1 MDNRSLKV
9 AVIDMNNGAPNQGIR
24 GIQEILSRFKNE
36 NNIDLSFDI
45 FDLRQKGEIP
55 GIGYDAYISSGGPGS
70 PIESKGEQW
79 ENDLENLKMIS
90 QNPKCLA
97 IGECGLDAL
106 VNIDENLQKK
116 VFEAQILWANQIQK
130 PVIIHCVRKFQ
141 ELIPF
146 QKIAKVPL
154 IVHGFNKKK
163 AIADEML
170 KHGFYLSFG
179 KSVLH
184 NLSLQTS
191 LKEIPLEKIF
201 LETDDAD
208 FDIAELYQKVAEI
221 KEISVEKLQEQ
232 ISKNLEILNIQF

>member
-1 MDNRSLKV
+1 MFNTLFNFLTDFISLNM
-9 AVIDMNNGAPNQGIR
+9 IFFNFHHHNPQISYGIYNSTPEEKISEHYFSV
-24 GIQEILSRFKNE
+24 GIHPQ
-36 NNIDLSFDI
+36 NIH
-45 FDLRQKGEIP
+45 
-55 GIGYDAYISSGGPGS
+55 
-70 PIESKGEQW
+70 EQW
-79 ENDLENLKMIS
+79 ENDLENLKIIS

-116 VFEAQILWANQIQK
+116 IFEAQILWANQIQK
-130 PVIIHCVRKFQ
+130 PVIIHCVKRFQ
-141 ELIPF
+141 E
-146 QKIAKVPL
+146 
-154 IVHGFNKKK
+154 GFNKKK

-208 FDIAELYQKVAEI
+208 FDIAELYLKTAEI

>member
-1 MDNRSLKV
+1 MFNTLFNFLIDFISLNM
-9 AVIDMNNGAPNQGIR
+9 IFFNLHHHNPQISYGIYNSTPEEKIPEHYFSV
-24 GIQEILSRFKNE
+24 GIHPQ
-36 NNIDLSFDI
+36 NID
-45 FDLRQKGEIP
+45 
-55 GIGYDAYISSGGPGS
+55 
-70 PIESKGEQW
+70 EQW
-79 ENDLENLKMIS
+79 ENDLENLKIIS
-90 QNPKCLA
+90 QDPKCLA

-116 VFEAQILWANQIQK
+116 VFEAQILWANSIQK

-154 IVHGFNKKK
+154 IIHGFNKKK

-184 NLSLQTS
+184 NLSLQTT

-208 FDIAELYQKVAEI
+208 FDIAELYQKAAEI

>member
-1 MDNRSLKV
+1 MFNTLFNFLTDFISLNM
-9 AVIDMNNGAPNQGIR
+9 IFFNFHHHNPQIPYGIYNSTP
-24 GIQEILSRFKNE
+24 EEK
-36 NNIDLSFDI
+36 
-45 FDLRQKGEIP
+45 IP
-55 GIGYDAYISSGGPGS
+55 GHYFSVGIHPQNIH
-70 PIESKGEQW
+70 EQW
-79 ENDLENLKMIS
+79 ENDLENLKIIS

-116 VFEAQILWANQIQK
+116 VFEAQIIWANQIQK
-130 PVIIHCVRKFQ
+130 PIIIHCVKRFQ

-146 QKIAKVPL
+146 QKIAKVPM
-154 IVHGFNKKK
+154 IIHGFNKKK

-184 NLSLQTS
+184 NLSLQTT

>member
-1 MDNRSLKV
+1 MFNTLFNFLTDFISLNMNFFNFHHHNPQIAYGIYNSTPEEKIPEHYFSVGIHPQNIHEDWEKDLESLK
-9 AVIDMNNGAPNQGIR
+9 I
-24 GIQEILSRFKNE
+24 
-36 NNIDLSFDI
+36 
-45 FDLRQKGEIP
+45 
-55 GIGYDAYISSGGPGS
+55 
-70 PIESKGEQW
+70 
-79 ENDLENLKMIS
+79 IS

-116 VFEAQILWANQIQK
+116 VFEAQIIWANQIQK
-130 PVIIHCVRKFQ
+130 PVIIHCVKRFQ

-146 QKIAKVPL
+146 QKIAKVPM
-154 IVHGFNKKK
+154 IIHGFNKKK

-184 NLSLQTS
+184 NLSLQTT

-208 FDIAELYQKVAEI
+208 FDIAELYQKAAEI

>member
-1 MDNRSLKV
+1 MFNTLFNFLTDFISLN
-9 AVIDMNNGAPNQGIR
+9 MNFFNFHHHNPQIAYGIYNSTPEEKIPEHYFSV
-24 GIQEILSRFKNE
+24 GIHPQ
-36 NNIDLSFDI
+36 NIH
-45 FDLRQKGEIP
+45 
-55 GIGYDAYISSGGPGS
+55 
-70 PIESKGEQW
+70 EQW

-130 PVIIHCVRKFQ
+130 PVIIHCVKRFQ

-146 QKIAKVPL
+146 QKIAKIPL
-154 IVHGFNKKK
+154 IIHGFNKKK

-184 NLSLQTS
+184 NLSLQTT
-191 LKEIPLEKIF
+191 LKEIPSEKIF

>member
-1 MDNRSLKV
+1 MFNTLFNFLIDFISLNM
-9 AVIDMNNGAPNQGIR
+9 IFFNFHHHNPQIPYGIYNSTP
-24 GIQEILSRFKNE
+24 EEK
-36 NNIDLSFDI
+36 
-45 FDLRQKGEIP
+45 IP
-55 GIGYDAYISSGGPGS
+55 GHYFSVGIHPQNIH
-70 PIESKGEQW
+70 EQW
-79 ENDLENLKMIS
+79 ENDLENLKIIS

-130 PVIIHCVRKFQ
+130 PVIIHCVKRFQ

-146 QKIAKVPL
+146 QKIAKVPM
-154 IVHGFNKKK
+154 IIHGFNKKK

-184 NLSLQTS
+184 NLSLQTT

>member
-1 MDNRSLKV
+1 MFNTLFNFLTDFISLNM
-9 AVIDMNNGAPNQGIR
+9 IFFNFHHHNPQISYGIYNSKKKKKIPEHYFSV
-24 GIQEILSRFKNE
+24 GIHPQ
-36 NNIDLSFDI
+36 NIH
-45 FDLRQKGEIP
+45 
-55 GIGYDAYISSGGPGS
+55 
-70 PIESKGEQW
+70 EQW
-79 ENDLENLKMIS
+79 ENDLENLKIIS

-116 VFEAQILWANQIQK
+116 IFEAQILWANQIQK
-130 PVIIHCVRKFQ
+130 PVIIHCVKRFQ

-146 QKIAKVPL
+146 QKIAKVPM
-154 IVHGFNKKK
+154 IIHGFNKKK

-184 NLSLQTS
+184 NLSLQTT

-201 LETDDAD
+201 IETDDAD

-221 KEISVEKLQEQ
+221 KEIPVEDVQKV
-232 ISKNLEILNIQF
+232 IIKNLGFCFALPEKNIFEK

>member
-1 MDNRSLKV
+1 MFNTLFNFLTDFISLNMNFFNFHHHNPQIAYGIYNSTPEEKIPEHYFSVGIHPQNIHEDWEKDLESLK
-9 AVIDMNNGAPNQGIR
+9 I
-24 GIQEILSRFKNE
+24 
-36 NNIDLSFDI
+36 
-45 FDLRQKGEIP
+45 
-55 GIGYDAYISSGGPGS
+55 
-70 PIESKGEQW
+70 
-79 ENDLENLKMIS
+79 IS

-116 VFEAQILWANQIQK
+116 IFEAQIIWANQIQK
-130 PVIIHCVRKFQ
+130 PVIIHCVKRFQ

-146 QKIAKVPL
+146 QKIAKVPM
-154 IVHGFNKKK
+154 IIHGFNKKK

-208 FDIAELYQKVAEI
+208 FDIAELYQKASEI
-221 KEISVEKLQEQ
+221 KEIPVEKLQEQ

>member
-1 MDNRSLKV
+1 MFNTLFNFLTDFISLNMNFFNFHHHNPQIAYGIYNSTPEEKIPEHYFSVGIHPQNIHEDWEKDLESLK
-9 AVIDMNNGAPNQGIR
+9 I
-24 GIQEILSRFKNE
+24 
-36 NNIDLSFDI
+36 
-45 FDLRQKGEIP
+45 
-55 GIGYDAYISSGGPGS
+55 
-70 PIESKGEQW
+70 
-79 ENDLENLKMIS
+79 IS

-116 VFEAQILWANQIQK
+116 VFEAQIIWANQIQK
-130 PVIIHCVRKFQ
+130 PVIIHCVKRFQ

-146 QKIAKVPL
+146 QKIAKVPM
-154 IVHGFNKKK
+154 IIHGFNKKK

-184 NLSLQTS
+184 NLSLQTT
-191 LKEIPLEKIF
+191 LKEIPSEKIF

-208 FDIAELYQKVAEI
+208 FNLTELYQKTAEI

>member
-1 MDNRSLKV
+1 MFNTLFNFLTDFISLNM
-9 AVIDMNNGAPNQGIR
+9 IFFNFHHHNPQISYGIYNSTP
-24 GIQEILSRFKNE
+24 EEK
-36 NNIDLSFDI
+36 
-45 FDLRQKGEIP
+45 IP
-55 GIGYDAYISSGGPGS
+55 GHYFSVGIHPQNIH
-70 PIESKGEQW
+70 EQW
-79 ENDLENLKMIS
+79 ENDLENLKIIS

-106 VNIDENLQKK
+106 VNIDENIQKK

-130 PVIIHCVRKFQ
+130 PIIIHCVKRFQ

-146 QKIAKVPL
+146 QKIAKVPM
-154 IVHGFNKKK
+154 IIHGFNKKK
-163 AIADEML
+163 AIADEIL

-184 NLSLQTS
+184 NLSLQTT

-232 ISKNLEILNIQF
+232 ISKNLEILNSVLIK

>member
-1 MDNRSLKV
+1 MFNTLFNFLIDFISLNMIFFNFHHHNPQIAYGIYNSTPEEKIPEHYFSVGIHPQNIHEDWEKDLESLK
-9 AVIDMNNGAPNQGIR
+9 I
-24 GIQEILSRFKNE
+24 
-36 NNIDLSFDI
+36 
-45 FDLRQKGEIP
+45 
-55 GIGYDAYISSGGPGS
+55 
-70 PIESKGEQW
+70 
-79 ENDLENLKMIS
+79 IS

-130 PVIIHCVRKFQ
+130 PVIIHCVKRFQ

-146 QKIAKVPL
+146 QKIAKIPL
-154 IVHGFNKKK
+154 IIHGFNKKK

-184 NLSLQTS
+184 NLSLQTT

-208 FDIAELYQKVAEI
+208 FDIAELYQKAAEI
-221 KEISVEKLQEQ
+221 REISVEEVQKV
-232 ISKNLEILNIQF
+232 ITKNLGFCFALPD